1 MEFLTPSKEQG
12 SKGEEEGE
20 GGEGE
25 IERVV
30 VEVTDI
36 ELEGEE
42 TVGEM
47 DMLREGKETLV
58 DNAWMGSKVVGTRN
72 GELCMGLEE

>member
-1 MEFLTPSKEQG
+1 M
-12 SKGEEEGE
+12 
-20 GGEGE
+20 
-25 IERVV
+25 V

-72 GELCMGLEE
+72 GELCMGLGE